1 MIETM
6 HLTKKF
12 RGEGKRVVTAV
23 NDVSLKL
30 EDAKVFGLVGTNG
43 AGKSTLLRILSGV
56 MKQDDGMVC
65 IDREPVYDNPQSKA
79 KLFFVPSD
87 FYFFSTGCPMDMG
100 VYYQCVYDTF
110 DMQKYLKL
118 LKSFNLDPERRISEF
133 SKGMKKQL
141 SILLALSAGTRYVLL
156 DETFDGLDP
165 LVRQAM
171 KSLFA
176 NEIVSRG
183 LTPVLSSHNL
193 REIEDI
199 CDSIGLLH
207 QGGLLLS
214 SDIEDMKL
222 GMQKIQVVFASEED
236 RKSAEA
242 MLHILTHESRGRL
255 HTYTVS
261 ASREETEQKFRG
273 VPTVFFEVLPLSLEE
288 IFISETEA
296 SGYDIRKIILN

>member
-12 RGEGKRVVTAV
+12 RVEGKRVVTAV

-87 FYFFSTGCPMDMG
+87 SYFFSTGYPMDMG

-236 RKSAEA
+236 RKNAEA

>member
-12 RGEGKRVVTAV
+12 RVEGKRVVTAV

-65 IDREPVYDNPQSKA
+65 IDREPVYDNPESKA

-87 FYFFSTGCPMDMG
+87 SYFFSTDCPMDMG

-236 RKSAEA
+236 RKNAEA